1 MRFMAIVK
9 PGKDYEAGK
18 PPNPGLMAAM
28 GKLSQEQQKLGVFI
42 TGGGLLPSSQGHK
55 LRMAGGKI
63 SVTDGPFAE
72 TKEVIGGFAILN
84 YASRE
89 EAIAGAKR
97 VLQIHADH
105 GYTELELE
113 LRPMMEA
120 GECGAQVPQQPS
132 AAA

>member
-18 PPNPGLMAAM
+18 PPSPELMAAM
-28 GKLSQEQQKLGVFI
+28 GKLNQESTAAGIFV

-55 LRMAGGKI
+55 LRMSGGKVT
-63 SVTDGPFAE
+63 VTDGPFSE

-84 YASRE
+84 YASHE
-89 EAIAGAKR
+89 EAIEGARR
-97 VLQIHADH
+97 VMQIHADH
-105 GYTELELE
+105 GYTDLEIE
-113 LRPMMEA
+113 LRPMMA
-120 GECGAQVPQQPS
+120 PGECGAQMPQQTS

>member
-9 PGKDYEAGK
+9 PGKDYEAGR
-18 PPNPGLMAAM
+18 PPSPGLMAAM
-28 GKLSQEQQKLGVFI
+28 GKLNEESRSAGIFV

-55 LRMAGGKI
+55 LRMAGGKV

-84 YASRE
+84 YASHE
-89 EAIAGAKR
+89 EAIAGARR
-97 VLQIHADH
+97 VLQIHAEH
-105 GYTELELE
+105 GINELEIE
-113 LRPMMEA
+113 LRPMMEDPA
-120 GECGAQVPQQPS
+120 CGAQAPQAS